1 MLPVENGDNFLIKER
16 KNPKICGI
24 AGNMRMIKRLIKIYK
39 TVSLILLNTL
49 LLFIFLNLFL
59 QLLIIIFEDKVPKGS
74 MRFGMETLK
83 EVYPNLSEKDIL
95 TLGHELWYNQE
106 FKYEPYTQ
114 FIRKAKKGE
123 FLNIHEEG
131 FRYIQDQCSYP
142 INKSNYNIFL
152 FGGSTAF
159 GYGVGDK
166 DTIASRIQ
174 HRLRNNYNFTSV
186 CVYNFGMGAYFSI
199 QEGILLQNL
208 IRKNQ
213 IPDMGIYIDLLND
226 YNVPDSQ
233 PKFTSQLSDYI
244 AGKNKVIN
252 ALSELP
258 ITRIGVYL
266 LFSTDRRLIKGEK
279 ELIEITKTYFINK
292 KIIESV
298 SEGFGIKT
306 YFVVQPIPLYNY
318 NLSNHIIY
326 NKYPHTLDISMNG
339 KLGYKILREQY
350 DKLDFNN
357 RKNII
362 WLADMQENKSENLY
376 VDSDHYTPA
385 FSDEIAGE
393 IVKSIKNS
401 IHSRQSARK

>member
-1 MLPVENGDNFLIKER
+1 MPSL
-16 KNPKICGI
+16 
-24 AGNMRMIKRLIKIYK
+24 KRLIEFYK
-39 TVSLILLNTL
+39 SISIILLNTL
-49 LLFIFLNLFL
+49 LLLIFLNLFL
-59 QLLIIIFEDKVPKGS
+59 QLLIVLFEDKVPKGS

-95 TLGHELWYNQE
+95 TLGHESWYNQD
-106 FKYEPYTQ
+106 FKYEPYIQ
-114 FIRKAKKGE
+114 FTRKAKKGK

-142 INKSNYNIFL
+142 INKGNYNIFL

-159 GYGVGDK
+159 GYGVGDN

-174 HRLRNNYNFTSV
+174 YRLRNNYNFTSV

-233 PKFTSQLSDYI
+233 PKFTPKLKDYM

-266 LFSTDRRLIKGEK
+266 IFSRDRRLIKGEK
-279 ELIEITKTYFINK
+279 ELKEITGRYFINK

-298 SEGFGIKT
+298 SEGFGVKT

-326 NKYPHTLDISMNG
+326 KKYPHILNVSVNG
-339 KLGYKILREQY
+339 KLGYEILRGQY
-350 DKLDFNN
+350 DKLDFND

-362 WLADMQENKSENLY
+362 WLADIQENRSENLY
-376 VDSDHYTPA
+376 VDSDHYNPY
-385 FSDEIAGE
+385 FSDEIAEE
-393 IVKSIKNS
+393 IAKSIKSS
-401 IHSRQSARK
+401 IHS

>member
-1 MLPVENGDNFLIKER
+1 MPSL
-16 KNPKICGI
+16 
-24 AGNMRMIKRLIKIYK
+24 KRLIEFYK
-39 TVSLILLNTL
+39 SISIILLNTL
-49 LLFIFLNLFL
+49 LLLIFLNLFL
-59 QLLIIIFEDKVPKGS
+59 QLLIVLFEDKVPKGS

-95 TLGHELWYNQE
+95 TLGHESWYNQD
-106 FKYEPYTQ
+106 FKYEPYIQ
-114 FIRKAKKGE
+114 FTRKAKKGK

-142 INKSNYNIFL
+142 INKGNYNIFL

-159 GYGVGDK
+159 GYGVGDN

-174 HRLRNNYNFTSV
+174 YRLRNNYNFTSV

-213 IPDMGIYIDLLND
+213 IPNMSIYIDLLND
-226 YNVPDSQ
+226 YNAPDSQ
-233 PKFTSQLSDYI
+233 PKFTPKLKDYM

-266 LFSTDRRLIKGEK
+266 IFSRDRRLIKGEK
-279 ELIEITKTYFINK
+279 ELKEITGRYFINK

-298 SEGFGIKT
+298 SEGFGVKT

-318 NLSNHIIY
+318 NL
-326 NKYPHTLDISMNG
+326 
-339 KLGYKILREQY
+339 
-350 DKLDFNN
+350 
-357 RKNII
+357 
-362 WLADMQENKSENLY
+362 
-376 VDSDHYTPA
+376 
-385 FSDEIAGE
+385 
-393 IVKSIKNS
+393 
-401 IHSRQSARK
+401 